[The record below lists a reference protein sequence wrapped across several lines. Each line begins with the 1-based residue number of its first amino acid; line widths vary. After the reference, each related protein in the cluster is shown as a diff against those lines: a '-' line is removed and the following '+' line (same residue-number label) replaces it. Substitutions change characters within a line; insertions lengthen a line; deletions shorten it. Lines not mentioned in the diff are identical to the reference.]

1 MTTSTPSRRTF
12 LSGLAGG
19 LGLVALAPW
28 RCAWPQGAARDAG
41 DVTGNATGILIKNVR
56 IFDGIGNHLQ
66 RGHLLIRGRTIS
78 RISRDAIAPPPGC
91 KIIDG
96 GNRVL
101 MPGLTDAHWHMTMV
115 ANTMA
120 DLEAAD
126 TGLMYANT
134 VAEARRTVLRGFTTV
149 RDMAGPTF
157 GIKQAID
164 SGVIVGPRV
173 YPSGELI
180 SATGGHGD
188 FSPIYGSP
196 QILGGSTSHLED
208 IGEFAVVNGVPEVL
222 AATREQL
229 KRGASQIKIAVGG
242 GVISDFDP
250 IDSVQFTLAEVR
262 AAVDA
267 ASDWGTYV
275 AAHVYTSAG
284 IRRAIAGGVRSI
296 EHGHLADEATIRLI
310 GEKGA
315 WLSTQP
321 FEPGDDPLTPAQK
334 KKTADMV
341 GAWKRILG
349 WAKKYGVKVAFGT
362 DLLFQPHGGQKE
374 NLMLTRFA
382 EVYSNVETIKLATS
396 GNCTLFA
403 MSGSRNPYKQ
413 ARLGVLQ
420 PGAWADMLLVDGD
433 PTQDIEVLKDYD
445 RNFVVIIKDGVIYKN
460 AFERSEV
467 PLAAVSSH
475 FGTSDAVR
483 GGGVHPIAYS
493 PTPSTT
499 TSCPSAAFS
508 VSRVGNGTGSRIIP
522 WRGSR
527 SSPRVPGACA
537 TYPKTSAN
545 GC

>member
-1 MTTSTPSRRTF
+1 MTPNLNRRAF
-12 LSGLAGG
+12 VFGLAGSLVLAPLSRALAQASATG
-19 LGLVALAPW
+19 LG
-28 RCAWPQGAARDAG
+28 AANQRKYSG
-41 DVTGNATGILIKNVR
+41 VLIRNVR
-56 IFDGIGNHLQ
+56 IFDGINDHLQ
-66 RGHLLIRGRTIS
+66 AGHLLIHGQTIS
-78 RISRDAIAPPPGC
+78 QVSRDAIAAPPGC
-91 KIIDG
+91 IVIDG

-164 SGVIVGPRV
+164 QGVIVGPRV

-188 FSPIYGSP
+188 FSPIYGSA
-196 QILGGSTSHLED
+196 QILGGSASHLED
-208 IGEFAVVNGVPEVL
+208 IGEFAVVNGVPQVL

-242 GVISDFDP
+242 GVISSFDP
-250 IDSVQFTLAEVR
+250 IDSIQFTLDEIR
-262 AAVDA
+262 AAVEA
-267 ASDWGTYV
+267 ASDWDTYV

-284 IRRAIAGGVRSI
+284 IRRALKGGVRSI
-296 EHGHLADEATIRLI
+296 EHGHLADEATIALI
-310 GEKGA
+310 GQDKA

-321 FEPGDDPLTPAQK
+321 FEPGDDPLTPAQL

-349 WAKKYGVKVAFGT
+349 YAKKHDVRVAFGT
-362 DLLFQPHGGQKE
+362 DLLFQPEGGAKQ
-374 NLMLTRFA
+374 NLMLTRLA
-382 EVYSNVETIKLATS
+382 QVYSNFNVLRIATS

-403 MSGSRNPYKQ
+403 MSGNRNPYKQ

-420 PGAWADMLLVDGD
+420 PGAWADMLLVEGD
-433 PTQDIEVLKDYD
+433 PTRDIEVLKDYE
-445 RNFVVIIKDGVIYKN
+445 RNFVVIIKDGVVQKN
-460 AFERSEV
+460 AFNGTLA
-467 PLAAVSSH
+467 PLA
-475 FGTSDAVR
+475 
-483 GGGVHPIAYS
+483 
-493 PTPSTT
+493 TT
-499 TSCPSAAFS
+499 AAPDSALA
-508 VSRVGNGTGSRIIP
+508 
-522 WRGSR
+522 
-527 SSPRVPGACA
+527 
-537 TYPKTSAN
+537 
-545 GC
+545 